1 MATAT
6 NVLYEATKAQFVAQ
20 KKKAMAQLTV
30 YLTNPVGIGE
40 HPGLIDEMVK
50 LTRDIADAQGCLDI
64 LEENFEVKESNESID
79 SEMDI

>member
-40 HPGLIDEMVK
+40 HPDLVDEMVK
-50 LTRDIADAQGCLDI
+50 LTRDIADAQGCIDI
-64 LEENFEVKESNESID
+64 LETSFETQSNNDGVGAE
-79 SEMDI
+79 

>member
-20 KKKAMAQLTV
+20 KQKAMAQLTV

-40 HPGLIDEMVK
+40 HPDLVDEMVK
-50 LTRDIADAQGCLDI
+50 LTRDIADAQGCIDI
-64 LEENFEVKESNESID
+64 LETSFEINDNNGNSTETA
-79 SEMDI
+79 

>member
-40 HPGLIDEMVK
+40 HPDLVDEMVK
-50 LTRDIADAQGCLDI
+50 LTRDIADAQGCIDI
-64 LEENFEVKESNESID
+64 LETSFETNDNNGNSTETA
-79 SEMDI
+79 

>member
-6 NVLYEATKAQFVAQ
+6 NVLYEAAKAQFVAQ